1 MEDVDENA
9 EAGEDDDSENELEK
23 VVSDKIDSFRVRAF
37 SATSFTYSFGHFNI
51 YHFVDFF

>member
-1 MEDVDENA
+1 MVEYEKSVFTTDNLRKKMDDVDENA

-37 SATSFTYSFGHFNI
+37 LK
-51 YHFVDFF
+51 